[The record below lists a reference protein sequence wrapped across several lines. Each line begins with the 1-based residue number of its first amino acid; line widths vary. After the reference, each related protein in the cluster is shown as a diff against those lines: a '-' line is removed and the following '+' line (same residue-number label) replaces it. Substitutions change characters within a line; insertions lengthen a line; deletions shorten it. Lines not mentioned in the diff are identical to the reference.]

1 MTHRSVESNPWSL
14 TQLRVHRVQRRA
26 FQITRHPHLP
36 AGAPWHPTQRR
47 VTAGPSRSLYGLV
60 TFVTISVPPAM
71 LPTSSPTSRF
81 IVASSSSGTQH
92 HRLGVLGHSGSSSV
106 PTSPLPP
113 AWSQLIDDAR
123 HLASSAPARAARR
136 ASAPPARLAAAPVTS
151 PLCLPLR
158 RPVTAPQPE
167 IVPTSHADVAVADR
181 AVVVRHRCSPSRER
195 GAGSRRAPSERT
207 ACAPQPPPWHRLVTR
222 ALLDAHHRATA
233 RGRVGLPC
241 RPRRRR
247 PRCRS
252 AATLLAPFRASAP
265 AHAARRA
272 RAPLAR
278 LCRPVTSPR
287 CSPLR
292 CAHPAP
298 PPEIMSTFPAD
309 VAAAARAVAA
319 RRLFLPLCPL
329 GAGSRRV
336 PS

>member
-1 MTHRSVESNPWSL
+1 MQGSSGAAAGLSISPREPHPRASVLRHPTRGATAGPLRIRHGLEPTGPLSTPTGPRPPLLDGHLDRLFWTVILTASFGRSSRPPLLDGHLDRLFWTVISTASFGRSSRPPLLDGHLDRLFSAVVAPHGCSTASDSPLRRVESWSL

-47 VTAGPSRSLYGLV
+47 VTAGPSRSMYGLV

-167 IVPTSHADVAVADR
+167 LVPTFHADVAVADR
-181 AVVVRHRCSPSRER
+181 VVVVRH
-195 GAGSRRAPSERT
+195 
-207 ACAPQPPPWHRLVTR
+207 
-222 ALLDAHHRATA
+222 
-233 RGRVGLPC
+233 
-241 RPRRRR
+241 
-247 PRCRS
+247 
-252 AATLLAPFRASAP
+252 
-265 AHAARRA
+265 
-272 RAPLAR
+272 
-278 LCRPVTSPR
+278 
-287 CSPLR
+287 
-292 CAHPAP
+292 
-298 PPEIMSTFPAD
+298 
-309 VAAAARAVAA
+309 
-319 RRLFLPLCPL
+319 
-329 GAGSRRV
+329 
-336 PS
+336 